1 MSATV
6 GIDLASRAAGT
17 AVCAI
22 EWGGQPTVAALMR
35 GVIDETSKTP
45 LDDKMIASVMRTDHG
60 AVPADVTKITI
71 DGPFGWPSAF
81 VDALAGRDPWPGAAA
96 GVNPALTRRRT
107 DHWIARVARKTPLS
121 VSTDR
126 IAYPAMR
133 LAGLFQHLA
142 EMRPDTVV
150 DRTGRT
156 GRFCEAYPDPSIRAF
171 GLWPDGVK
179 IRASYKGER
188 GQEIRRAI
196 LGQLQAKAPWLAIAS
211 TQVEGCVASDDL
223 LDALICALVARAVEI
238 TEYVHE
244 IPAEDA
250 LAAKREGWIQ
260 LPTTGALDALRW

>member
-6 GIDLASRAAGT
+6 GIDLASQAAGT

-22 EWGGQPTVAALMR
+22 EWDGQPTVAALMR

-60 AVPADVTKITI
+60 AVPADVTKIAI
-71 DGPFGWPSAF
+71 DAPFGWPSAF
-81 VDALAGRDPWPGAAA
+81 VDALAGRGPWPGAGA

-107 DHWIARVARKTPLS
+107 DHWISRVARKTPLS

-142 EMRPDTVV
+142 EMQPDTVV

-156 GRFCEAYPDPSIRAF
+156 GRFCEAYPDPAIRAF

-179 IRASYKGER
+179 TRASYKRAR
-188 GQEIRRAI
+188 GARIRREI
-196 LGQLQAKAPWLAIAS
+196 MDQLHAKAPWLAITSA
-211 TQVEGCVASDDL
+211 QIEACVASDDL
-223 LDALICALVARAVEI
+223 LDSLICALVARAVES
-238 TEYVHE
+238 TEYVHK
-244 IPAEDA
+244 IPVEDEHDAE
-250 LAAKREGWIQ
+250 REGWIQ
-260 LPTTGALDALRW
+260 LPMNGALDALR

>member
-1 MSATV
+1 MTATV
-6 GIDLASRAAGT
+6 GIDLASQAAGT

-22 EWGGQPTVAALMR
+22 EWDGRPTVVALMR

-60 AVPADVTKITI
+60 AVPADVTKIAI
-71 DGPFGWPSAF
+71 DAPFGWPSAF
-81 VDALAGRDPWPGAAA
+81 VDALAGRDPWPGAGA
-96 GVNPALTRRRT
+96 GVNPALIRRRT
-107 DHWIARVARKTPLS
+107 DHWITNVAEKTPLS

-142 EMRPDTVV
+142 EMQPDTVV

-156 GRFCEAYPDPSIRAF
+156 GRFCEAYPDPSIRAL
-171 GLWPDGVK
+171 GLWPDDIK
-179 IRASYKGER
+179 ARASYKGNK

-196 LGQLQAKAPWLAIAS
+196 MGRLQTEAPWLAITS

-238 TEYVHE
+238 TGYVHE
-244 IPAEDA
+244 IPVEDELVA
-250 LAAKREGWIQ
+250 RREGWIQ
-260 LPTTGALDALRW
+260 LPITGALDALGR